1 MVSRFRP
8 EPLGQPLPDRTGI
21 LLCNLGTPDA
31 PTTAAT
37 RRYLAEFLS
46 DQRVVEIPALVW
58 KPILHGVILRTRP
71 AKSAAK
77 YRSVWMPEGS
87 PLAVWTDKQAKLL
100 RGSLGEAGHQVLVRP
115 AMRYGNPSIASQL
128 DAFKAEGVRRVL
140 VLPLYP
146 QYSATTT
153 ASVVDAVNA
162 WSSRTRDIP
171 EIRFVRSYHR
181 DPGYIKALA
190 QSVRKQW
197 QMDGRAPKL
206 VMSFHGIPERN
217 VRLGDP
223 YQQQSQETARLLAA
237 ELGLAESEY
246 LLTFQSRFGKA
257 KWLEP
262 YTEPSLIALA
272 QQGLRHVQVMCPGF
286 PADCL
291 ETLEEINQEVREAF
305 VHAGG
310 QQFDYIACLNDQ
322 PSWIGALRT
331 LALQHLQGW
340 DTGSQPPEQR

>member
-37 RRYLAEFLS
+37 RHYLAEFLS
-46 DQRVVEIPALVW
+46 DQRVVEIPPLVW
-58 KPILHGVILRTRP
+58 KPLLHGVILRTRP

-87 PLAVWTDKQAKLL
+87 PLAVWTEKQAKLL
-100 RGSLGEAGHQVLVRP
+100 RGTLGEAGHQ
-115 AMRYGNPSIASQL
+115 
-128 DAFKAEGVRRVL
+128 VL

-162 WSSRTRDIP
+162 WCASARDIP

-181 DPGYIKALA
+181 DPGYIQALA

-197 QMDGRAPKL
+197 QLDGRAPKL

-223 YQQQSQETARLLAA
+223 YQQHSQETARLLAA
-237 ELGLAESEY
+237 ELGLADSEY

-322 PSWIGALRT
+322 PRWIQALRE

-340 DTGSQPPEQR
+340 DTGTAPSQPR

>member
-1 MVSRFRP
+1 MAPRFRTEPNPSTPP
-8 EPLGQPLPDRTGI
+8 ERTGI

-46 DQRVVEIPALVW
+46 DPRVVEIPPVIW
-58 KPILHGVILRTRP
+58 KPLLHGVILRTRP

-77 YRSVWMPEGS
+77 YQTVWTPEGS
-87 PLAVWTDKQAKLL
+87 PLLVWTVKQAKLL
-100 RGSLGEAGHQVLVRP
+100 RGWLGEAGHNVLVRP
-115 AMRYGNPSIASQL
+115 AMRYGTPSIASQL
-128 DAFKAEGVRRVL
+128 NAFKAEGVGRVL

-153 ASVVDAVNA
+153 ASVIDAVNA
-162 WSSRTRDIP
+162 WADGVRAIP
-171 EIRFVRSYHR
+171 ELRFVNDYHR
-181 DPGYIKALA
+181 HPGYIAALTA
-190 QSVRKQW
+190 SVRKHW
-197 QMDGRAPKL
+197 QAEGRAEKL
-206 VMSFHGIPERN
+206 VLSFHGIPERN

-223 YQQQSQETARLLAA
+223 YEQQSRETARLLAA
-237 ELGLAESEY
+237 DLGLAESDY
-246 LLTFQSRFGKA
+246 LVTFQSRFGKA

-272 QQGLRHVQVMCPGF
+272 QQGVKHVQIMCPGF
-286 PADCL
+286 AADCL

-310 QQFDYIACLNDQ
+310 QRFDYIACLNDQ
-322 PSWIGALRT
+322 SAWITALSD
-331 LALQHLQGW
+331 LAQQHLQGW
-340 DTGSQPPEQR
+340 PTLRSAPAQP